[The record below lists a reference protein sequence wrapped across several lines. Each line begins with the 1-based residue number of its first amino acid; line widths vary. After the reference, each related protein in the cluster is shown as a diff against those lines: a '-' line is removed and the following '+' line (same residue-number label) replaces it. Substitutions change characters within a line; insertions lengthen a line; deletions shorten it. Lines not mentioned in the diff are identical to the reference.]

1 MPLEE
6 LEFLRKIVKEK
17 AAAGFM
23 QMLCKSVMPQQLT
36 GLEKLKSQAQRVSSS
51 HLPKNATDAQI
62 ISHNPQEKPL
72 GLMTASAA

>member
-1 MPLEE
+1 
-6 LEFLRKIVKEK
+6 
-17 AAAGFM
+17 
-23 QMLCKSVMPQQLT
+23 MLCKSVMPQQLT
-36 GLEKLKSQAQRVSSS
+36 GLEKLKSQARRVSSS